1 MSNFPPYCEAFSP
14 ACLSFFSYVA
24 VTGVPE
30 PQADHAPRMV
40 KFARNIM
47 LKMRV
52 LKMQLAETLGD
63 DTIELDLRVG
73 LHSGPVTAGVLRGKK
88 SRFQLFGDTVN
99 VAARMESNGMPGR
112 IHMSEATAMAL
123 KERGY
128 ESWVQQREDTIN
140 AKGKGEMQT
149 YWVVGSSCRSSSG
162 YSGENSFS
170 YTEDTSTRHLMN
182 DGRGSTSDLL
192 ATDGINGDDD
202 AFMLDLHEKLQNRMK
217 NKKTLV
223 HDVVMEE
230 SSAHAE
236 LISDNEPSES

>member
-1 MSNFPPYCEAFSP
+1 
-14 ACLSFFSYVA
+14 VA

-40 KFARNIM
+40 KFARNIL

-52 LKMQLAETLGD
+52 LKMQLAESLGD

-73 LHSGPVTAGVLRGKK
+73 IHSGPVTAGVLRGKK

-112 IHMSEATAMAL
+112 IHISKATAIEL

-128 ESWVQQREDTIN
+128 ESWVQPRQDVIH

-149 YWVVGSSCRSSSG
+149 YWIVGSSCRSSSG
-162 YSGENSFS
+162 YSGDNSYS
-170 YTEDTSTRHLMN
+170 YTEETSTRHFLN
-182 DGRGSTSDLL
+182 DNSPAGDVL
-192 ATDGINGDDD
+192 AADGINGDDD
-202 AFMLDLHEKLQNRMK
+202 AFMLDLHEKLQCRVQ
-217 NKKTLV
+217 NKKSML
-223 HDVVMEE
+223 HDMVKEE
-230 SSAHAE
+230 SSFHSE
-236 LISDNEPSES
+236 HLLVTTDNESSER